1 MRTLRI
7 KLAYDGTAF
16 LGWQLQATG
25 RTVQGELEAAV
36 TRMTGQAVRVAGAG
50 RTDAGVHALGQVAS
64 LRCDTAIPADKLRLG
79 LDALTPD
86 DLAILEVADVP
97 AEFHARHSARGKIY
111 WYRVH
116 NEPLRS
122 PFHRRWAWHVRAP
135 LDRAAMRAAADR
147 LLGTHDFSSF
157 RLAGCDAR
165 TPVRELRRI
174 DLVEREDGLLQLE
187 LEASAFLRGMARAIA
202 GTLVEVGRGRL
213 APEAMPEILA
223 ARDRAAAAQ
232 TAPAHGL
239 YLVHVHYP
247 PGAAAGVEGG
257 DAP

>member
-7 KLAYDGTAF
+7 TLAYDGTDF
-16 LGWQLQATG
+16 RGWQRQAAG

-36 TRMTGQAVRVAGAG
+36 ERMTGRRVRIVGAG

-64 LRCDTAIPADKLRLG
+64 LRTETALPVAKLRLG

-86 DLAILEVADVP
+86 DIAILDVADAP
-97 AEFHARHSARGKIY
+97 PEFHARHSARGKTY
-111 WYRVH
+111 HYRIH
-116 NEPLRS
+116 NHPIGS

-135 LDRAAMRAAADR
+135 LDRAAMRDAAAR

-174 DLVEREDGLLQLE
+174 DLVERDDDILQIE
-187 LEASAFLRGMARAIA
+187 VEASAFLRGMVRAII
-202 GTLVEVGRGRL
+202 GTLVEVGRGRRSPDEMMAIL
-213 APEAMPEILA
+213 EA
-223 ARDRAAAAQ
+223 RHRAAAGRS
-232 TAPAHGL
+232 APACGL
-239 YLVHVHYP
+239 YLAHIRYP
-247 PGAAAGVEGG
+247 PGAAAGVEGV
-257 DAP
+257 DER